1 VGDLKKRLVSALV
14 FGPLIVLLFLF
25 LPSKLFL
32 LFLALV
38 LMTATF
44 EFSSM
49 ARTADSIVVTLL
61 AAATFIPLYF
71 AGARALTFYPFWLL
85 FSPAIYLVFR
95 MAHPVSAPSSRSS
108 EIGRSVTVLILAE
121 VFLALPLFSLYSL
134 KELNRFFPLVLLL
147 TIWASD
153 TGAYLLGKSM
163 GRHKLAPLISPKK
176 TYEGLLGALAGA
188 ACVTLL
194 FKDRLGLT
202 LPVSIAMGLV
212 IGGLGQLGDILES
225 IAKRVCEVKDSSRLI
240 PGHGGLLDRVD
251 SFLLTAPFM
260 YYYLSGMR

>member
-1 VGDLKKRLVSALV
+1 VGDLKKRLLSALV

-32 LFLALV
+32 LFLAIVLV
-38 LMTATF
+38 MATF

-49 ARTADSIVVTLL
+49 ARTANSFVVTLL

-71 AGARALTFYPFWLL
+71 AATLYPFWLL

-95 MAHPVSAPSSRSS
+95 MAHPVSAPSSLNS

-134 KELNRFFPLVLLL
+134 KEIDRFLPLVLLL

-188 ACVTLL
+188 AFVTLL
-194 FKDRLGLT
+194 FKGRLGLT
-202 LPVSIAMGLV
+202 LPVSIGMGLV

-240 PGHGGLLDRVD
+240 PGHGGLLDRID

>member
-1 VGDLKKRLVSALV
+1 MGDLKKRLLSALV

-32 LFLALV
+32 LFLAIVLV
-38 LMTATF
+38 IAVY

-49 ARTADSIVVTLL
+49 AQAANSIVVTLL
-61 AAATFIPLYF
+61 AAATLIPLYF
-71 AGARALTFYPFWLL
+71 GATLYPFWLL
-85 FSPAIYLVFR
+85 FSPAVYLVFR
-95 MAHPVSAPSSRSS
+95 MAVPVSAPSSLNE

-121 VFLALPLFSLYSL
+121 VFLALPLFFLYRL
-134 KELNRFFPLVLLL
+134 KELDRFLPLVLLL

-188 ACVTLL
+188 ALCDAPLQRQAGFDPPRL
-194 FKDRLGLT
+194 HRHGPRDRRH
-202 LPVSIAMGLV
+202 S
-212 IGGLGQLGDILES
+212 
-225 IAKRVCEVKDSSRLI
+225 DSSETYWSPLQKGCAR
-240 PGHGGLLDRVD
+240 
-251 SFLLTAPFM
+251 
-260 YYYLSGMR
+260 

>member
-1 VGDLKKRLVSALV
+1 MGDLKKRLLSALV

-32 LFLALV
+32 LFLAIVLV
-38 LMTATF
+38 MATF

-49 ARTADSIVVTLL
+49 ARTANSFVVTLL

-71 AGARALTFYPFWLL
+71 AATLYPFWLL

-95 MAHPVSAPSSRSS
+95 MAHPVSAPSSLNS

-134 KELNRFFPLVLLL
+134 KEIDRFLPLVLLL

-188 ACVTLL
+188 AFVTLL
-194 FKDRLGLT
+194 FKGRLGLT
-202 LPVSIAMGLV
+202 LPVSIGMGLV

-240 PGHGGLLDRVD
+240 PGHGGLLDRID

>member
-1 VGDLKKRLVSALV
+1 MGDLKKRLLSALV

-32 LFLALV
+32 LFLAIV
-38 LMTATF
+38 LLMATF
-44 EFSSM
+44 ELSSM
-49 ARTADSIVVTLL
+49 ARTANSIVVTLL

-71 AGARALTFYPFWLL
+71 AATLYPFWLL

-95 MAHPVSAPSSRSS
+95 MAVPVSARSSRSS

-121 VFLALPLFSLYSL
+121 VFLALPLFFLYSL
-134 KELNRFFPLVLLL
+134 KELDRLLPLVLLL

-188 ACVTLL
+188 AFVTLL
-194 FKDRLGLT
+194 FKGRLGLT
-202 LPVSIAMGLV
+202 LHASIGMGLV

>member
-1 VGDLKKRLVSALV
+1 VGDLKKRLLSALV

-32 LFLALV
+32 LFLAIV
-38 LMTATF
+38 LAMATF

-49 ARTADSIVVTLL
+49 ARTANSFVITLL

-71 AGARALTFYPFWLL
+71 TPALYPFWLL

-95 MAHPVSAPSSRSS
+95 MAVRVSAPSSPGS
-108 EIGRSVTVLILAE
+108 EIGRSVTVLILGE
-121 VFLALPLFSLYSL
+121 VFLALPLFFFYSL
-134 KELNRFFPLVLLL
+134 KELDRFFPAILLL

-153 TGAYLLGKSM
+153 AAAYFLGKSM

-194 FKDRLGLT
+194 FKGRLGLT
-202 LPVSIAMGLV
+202 LPVSIGVGVV

-225 IAKRVCEVKDSSRLI
+225 IAKRVCEVKDSSGLI

>member
-1 VGDLKKRLVSALV
+1 MGDLKKRLLSALV

-32 LFLALV
+32 LFLAIVLV
-38 LMTATF
+38 IAVY

-49 ARTADSIVVTLL
+49 AHAANSIVVALL
-61 AAATFIPLYF
+61 AAATLIPLYF
-71 AGARALTFYPFWLL
+71 GATFYQLWLL
-85 FSPAIYLVFR
+85 FSPAAYLVFR
-95 MAHPVSAPSSRSS
+95 IAARESAPSSLNE

-121 VFLALPLFSLYSL
+121 VFLALPLFFLYRL
-134 KELNRFFPLVLLL
+134 KELDHFLPLVLLL

-188 ACVTLL
+188 AFVTLL
-194 FKDRLGLT
+194 FKGRLGLA
-202 LPVSIAMGLV
+202 LPVSIGMGLV
-212 IGGLGQLGDILES
+212 VGALGQLGDILES

-240 PGHGGLLDRVD
+240 PGHGGLLDRID

-260 YYYLSGMR
+260 YYCLSGMR

>member
-1 VGDLKKRLVSALV
+1 MGDLKKRFLSALV
-14 FGPLIVLLFLF
+14 FGPLVVLLFLF
-25 LPSKLFL
+25 LPSKMFL
-32 LFLALV
+32 LFLAIV
-38 LMTATF
+38 LLIAVY

-49 ARTADSIVVTLL
+49 AGTAHSIVVTLL
-61 AAATFIPLYF
+61 AAATLIPLYF
-71 AGARALTFYPFWLL
+71 GGTLYQFWLL

-95 MAHPVSAPSSRSS
+95 IAAPASAPSSLNR
-108 EIGRSVTVLILAE
+108 EIGGSVAVLILAE
-121 VFLALPLFSLYSL
+121 VFLALPLFFLYCL
-134 KELNRFFPLVLLL
+134 KELDRFLPLVLLL

-163 GRHKLAPLISPKK
+163 GRHKLVPLISPKK

-194 FKDRLGLT
+194 FKGRLGLT
-202 LPVSIAMGLV
+202 VPLSIGMGLA
-212 IGGLGQLGDILES
+212 IGALGQLGDILES
-225 IAKRVCEVKDSSRLI
+225 IAKRVCQVKDSSGLI

-260 YYYLSGMR
+260 YYCLSGMK

>member
-1 VGDLKKRLVSALV
+1 VGDFTKRLLSALV

-32 LFLALV
+32 LFLAIVLV
-38 LMTATF
+38 MATF
-44 EFSSM
+44 ELASM
-49 ARTADSIVVTLL
+49 VRTANSIVVTLL
-61 AAATFIPLYF
+61 AAATFIPLYI
-71 AGARALTFYPFWLL
+71 AATLYPLWLL
-85 FSPAIYLVFR
+85 FSPALYLVLGIAVR
-95 MAHPVSAPSSRSS
+95 SSDPSSRSG

-134 KELNRFFPLVLLL
+134 KEIDHFLPLVLLL

-153 TGAYLLGKSM
+153 TGAYLLGKSV
-163 GRHKLAPLISPKK
+163 GRHKLVPLISPKK

-188 ACVTLL
+188 AFLTVL
-194 FKDRLGLT
+194 FKGRLGLT
-202 LPVSIAMGLV
+202 LPVSIGVGLV

-225 IAKRVCEVKDSSRLI
+225 IAKRACEVKDSSRLI
-240 PGHGGLLDRVD
+240 PGHGGLLDRID

>member
-1 VGDLKKRLVSALV
+1 MGDLKKRFLSALV

-25 LPSKLFL
+25 LPSKMFL
-32 LFLALV
+32 LFLAIVLV
-38 LMTATF
+38 IAVY

-49 ARTADSIVVTLL
+49 ARTANSIVVTLL

-71 AGARALTFYPFWLL
+71 TATLYPFWLL
-85 FSPAIYLVFR
+85 FSPAIYFVFR
-95 MAHPVSAPSSRSS
+95 MAVRGPESASPSS
-108 EIGRSVTVLILAE
+108 EIGRSITVLILAE
-121 VFLALPLFSLYSL
+121 VFLALPLFFLYSL
-134 KELNRFFPLVLLL
+134 KELDRFLPLILLL

-153 TGAYLLGKSM
+153 TGAYLLGKSA

-188 ACVTLL
+188 ALVTLL
-194 FKDRLGLT
+194 FKSRLGLS
-202 LPVSIAMGLV
+202 LPVSIGVGLV
-212 IGGLGQLGDILES
+212 LGGLGQLGDMLES
-225 IAKRVCEVKDSSRLI
+225 IAKRVCEVKDSSGLI